1 MNISKLTRRFWA
13 YIFDDI
19 IVLGIYLGILLILK
33 YALNM
38 NIPIDRLLER
48 DPTVMAVY
56 YFQF

>member
-1 MNISKLTRRFWA
+1 
-13 YIFDDI
+13 
-19 IVLGIYLGILLILK
+19 LGILLILK